1 VPNKCMRFPDDG
13 LVDGFLRE
21 KLSSIW
27 EGFDKVGTK
36 SIVIHVNC
44 VEHTSPFLKG

>member
-1 VPNKCMRFPDDG
+1 MPNKCMRFPDDG

-27 EGFDKVGTK
+27 KGFDKVGTK
-36 SIVIHVNC
+36 SIVMHVNST
-44 VEHTSPFLKG
+44 EHTSLVLKG